1 MVTTLMQRLG
11 VCLFLGWRV
20 ASADPVT
27 ADELRAL
34 SQQGVVQA
42 NQRAVRARALHLQ
55 SVLPD
60 SPSQA
65 SVPQIHKYEARG
77 AFARPASAA
86 AAPARPGRDV
96 GLARDSRNIEAVAI
110 ATDAVPVAANRHFGI
125 PVGAWIHVTL
135 AHSLSSAD
143 PGYAEFLVTR
153 PVVGVS
159 RTLPVGT
166 KLFAQ
171 KEYNQST
178 QRLEFRV
185 VKGITP
191 SGHEFAMQGLVYDPE
206 KMAGLPGVVSGNA
219 RQVARQGLGTGILA
233 AGSAAISQLGAGSV
247 VGSAVS
253 AGTNS
258 VLSNT
263 GQWVDQS
270 TQSTITI
277 YVSPQ
282 RALIQVG
289 ATF

>member
-1 MVTTLMQRLG
+1 MVTTLRRLG
-11 VCLFLGWRV
+11 IFLLLGLRI

-34 SQQGVVQA
+34 SMQGVVQA
-42 NQRAVRARALHLQ
+42 DQRAVRARALHLQ
-55 SVLPD
+55 SVLPAPQ
-60 SPSQA
+60 SHA
-65 SVPQIHKYEARG
+65 LPQIRKYETEG
-77 AFARPASAA
+77 AAGRSAPI
-86 AAPARPGRDV
+86 APARQAGEAAQPP
-96 GLARDSRNIEAVAI
+96 DSGAIQAVAI
-110 ATDAVPVAANRHFGI
+110 ATDAVPVATNRHFGI
-125 PVGAWIHVTL
+125 SLGAWIHVTL

-153 PVVGVS
+153 PLVGTS

-191 SGHEFAMQGLVYDPE
+191 SGHEFAMQGLIYDPA

-247 VGSAVS
+247 MGSAVS